1 MSFSE
6 DDWVDEDDL
15 YYNDEYNGP
24 PEEGYSSNEGDEG
37 NEDGWDTGSESPVT
51 EDIVTKIDSGDYKRV
66 GKQDKTA
73 FSKFTRGIMGTATE
87 RAAGLMTEKY
97 TAYENNIQE
106 VIDTIENMTV
116 EQISTLYID
125 ALVPAILFYR
135 RHMLGKKIDTAE
147 LKTFIKKNNLQHKP
161 GSDSQPDI
169 SLTMIKYVRMLTLK

>member
-6 DDWVDEDDL
+6 NDWVDEDDL
-15 YYNDEYNGP
+15 YFDDEYNAPDEG
-24 PEEGYSSNEGDEG
+24 GYSSNEGDE
-37 NEDGWDTGSESPVT
+37 DAWDSGSESPT
-51 EDIVTKIDSGDYKRV
+51 LEDIETKIDSADYKRV

-97 TAYENNIQE
+97 TAYESNIQE

-116 EQISTLYID
+116 EQVSTLYID

-135 RHMLGKKIDTAE
+135 RHMVRKEIDYSE

-161 GSDSQPDI
+161 GSSAPDI
-169 SLTMIKYVRMLTLK
+169 SLTMIKYVRMLTL

>member
-6 DDWVDEDDL
+6 DDWVDENDL
-15 YYNDEYNGP
+15 YYDDEYNNP
-24 PEEGYSSNEGDEG
+24 PEEGYSSNEGDE
-37 NEDGWDTGSESPVT
+37 DGWDTGSESPAA
-51 EDIVTKIDSGDYKRV
+51 EDIVTKIDSTDYKRV

-135 RHMLGKKIDTAE
+135 RHMLGKKIDTTE